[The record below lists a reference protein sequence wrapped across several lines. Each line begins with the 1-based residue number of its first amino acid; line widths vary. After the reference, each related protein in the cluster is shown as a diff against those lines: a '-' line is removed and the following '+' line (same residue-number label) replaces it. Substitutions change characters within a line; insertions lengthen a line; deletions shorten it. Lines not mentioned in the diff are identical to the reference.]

1 MVDTI
6 GGLEGIGLRFHL
18 EDQID
23 DVLERQIVSVRAMPA
38 APSQVITHSFLGNAG
53 ERVIDGIDAP
63 PGELA
68 VGLDR
73 RFGLQHVPP
82 VRQAWVVDL
91 QDEAGGHHRPVLLTQ
106 RVRQS
111 EQEFVLGAVVLVE
124 DEMVEPAGREDRD
137 ECFVDLGTR
146 PLDRRLESCRADG

>member
-1 MVDTI
+1 MNADAP
-6 GGLEGIGLRFHL
+6 GGVRTRGRCSYSASRRVHSAAAPSAGTGRREIRSCTRFPTRRGLRFHL

-38 APSQVITHSFLGNAG
+38 APAQVITHSFLGNAG

-73 RFGLQHVPP
+73 RFGL
-82 VRQAWVVDL
+82 
-91 QDEAGGHHRPVLLTQ
+91 
-106 RVRQS
+106 
-111 EQEFVLGAVVLVE
+111 
-124 DEMVEPAGREDRD
+124 
-137 ECFVDLGTR
+137 
-146 PLDRRLESCRADG
+146 